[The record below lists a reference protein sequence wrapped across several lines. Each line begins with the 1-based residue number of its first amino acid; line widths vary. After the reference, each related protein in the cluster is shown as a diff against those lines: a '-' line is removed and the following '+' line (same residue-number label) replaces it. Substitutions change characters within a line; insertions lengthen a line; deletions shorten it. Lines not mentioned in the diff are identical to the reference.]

1 MELMQRRLA
10 EAGSELLALQ
20 AELLALALTASDAR
34 LRATALRIRAC
45 QTCMDWLAHD
55 QDPAQSQVV
64 ERLLREAAAL
74 EGGEQTIRGSSG
86 N

>member
-1 MELMQRRLA
+1 MEPMQRRLA
-10 EAGSELLALQ
+10 AAGSELIALH

-45 QTCMDWLAHD
+45 QTCMDWLTQD

-64 ERLLREAAAL
+64 QRLLREV
-74 EGGEQTIRGSSG
+74 GGEHPPTAG
-86 N
+86 